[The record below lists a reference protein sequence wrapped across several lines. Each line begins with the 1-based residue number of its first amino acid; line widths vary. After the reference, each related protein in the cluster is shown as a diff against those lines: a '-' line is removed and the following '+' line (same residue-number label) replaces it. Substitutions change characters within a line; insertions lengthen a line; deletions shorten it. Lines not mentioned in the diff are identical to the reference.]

1 MKSFYLLISLMTL
14 SSFSQVKEKE
24 VTTDVDNENI
34 NKVLVEAVS
43 DWELDEKDKTLF
55 EAFEVDVKPDFPGGI
70 EKFKLY
76 ISKKIKIP
84 KEITANKKKGKVFVQ
99 FIIEKDG
106 KLSEIK
112 AIRDFGYG
120 SKEEA
125 ERIMKNCP
133 NWLPAQHKGE
143 KVRCKYLLPILIDG
157 TI

>member
-1 MKSFYLLISLMTL
+1 MKSFYLVGFILMNL
-14 SSFSQVKEKE
+14 FSFSQVKEE
-24 VTTDVDNENI
+24 NIIDNENK
-34 NKVLVEAVS
+34 NHEVEITVQES
-43 DWELDEKDKTLF
+43 EGYEKDKTLF
-55 EAFEVDVKPDFPGGI
+55 EVFEVDVKPDFPGGI

-84 KEITANKKKGKVFVQ
+84 KEIIANKKKGKVFVQ

-143 KVRCKYLLPILIDG
+143 KVRCKYFLPILIDG

>member
-1 MKSFYLLISLMTL
+1 MFLLAALAKYLREENII
-14 SSFSQVKEKE
+14 
-24 VTTDVDNENI
+24 DNENK
-34 NKVLVEAVS
+34 NHQVETTVQES
-43 DWELDEKDKTLF
+43 EGYEKDKRHF

-84 KEITANKKKGKVFVQ
+84 KEIIANKKKGIVFIQ

-106 KLSEIK
+106 KISNIK
-112 AIRDFGYG
+112 VLRDFGYG

-125 ERIMKNCP
+125 ERIMKKCP
-133 NWLPAQHKGE
+133 NWLPAEYKGE
-143 KVRCKYLLPILIDG
+143 KVRCKYSFPIRMDG